1 MVIARSLRRY
11 SNYVFRLKYYFLRR
25 KPFCCGDQGK
35 THHFRILFFII
46 SFISFVARLADSTV
60 RFIIPFCCVI
70 FYELFLFMSFSCYV
84 ELRTVN
90 VQHIKMI
97 LLLTFLGK
105 VI

>member
-46 SFISFVARLADSTV
+46 SFILFSFDSTV
-60 RFIIPFCCVI
+60 CFIIPFFCEI

-105 VI
+105 VM